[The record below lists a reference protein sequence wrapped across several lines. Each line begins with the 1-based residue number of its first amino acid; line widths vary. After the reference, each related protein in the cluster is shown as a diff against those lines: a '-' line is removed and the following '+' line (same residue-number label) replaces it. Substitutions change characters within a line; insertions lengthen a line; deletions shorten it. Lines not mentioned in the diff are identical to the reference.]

1 MESGSGWCISL
12 LSLSDCWE
20 PRKLCSQVGMGIDA
34 AQTVKSLSK
43 QSNPVIIVLSFLVND
58 RRMYSSPAVWS
69 ELLRKC
75 TAGLMIA
82 INPALLQQNLKIGNR
97 IYCAGPEFCQFRFSD
112 TVSLLKR
119 RKSGKLGS
127 MFSVEQRR
135 LLVRPGMRR
144 FSHYHCRL
152 CGGSSRLLCNGLHS
166 HPGPPVCS
174 SC

>member
-1 MESGSGWCISL
+1 
-12 LSLSDCWE
+12 
-20 PRKLCSQVGMGIDA
+20 MGIDA

-43 QSNPVIIVLSFLVND
+43 QSNPVVIVLSFLVND
-58 RRMYSSPAVWS
+58 RSLYSSPAVWS

-119 RKSGKLGS
+119 RKSGKTWQYVQC
-127 MFSVEQRR
+127 SVEQRR
-135 LLVRPGMRR
+135 LLVRPGMPEERCAD
-144 FSHYHCRL
+144 SVITAAGCVVGPADYCVMV
-152 CGGSSRLLCNGLHS
+152 S

-174 SC
+174 SS